1 VQVSGPEMLGE
12 TLVGVNEAVNDFD
25 RVFKRLDLDT
35 VDVVTFSGTGEP
47 TLNLGL
53 GKIAEEVK
61 KRVGNL
67 PLALLTNS
75 SLLHRN
81 DVRKNLSRFDM
92 VVAKLD
98 AGDDETFRAINRPVD
113 ETLNIE
119 TIVESIRRLQDVIK
133 GTVALQ
139 VMLMRL
145 KDGKVTNVEGKSLRN
160 LIEAILNVKP
170 DQVQLEVPY
179 RPPSESFVKPPS
191 KEKVE
196 LIFNELSGVLGE
208 ERLWVYGLHDKR
220 EKGVTWLSHESLE
233 NEVIEMLKRRPCR
246 VVDVSTSLGIDI
258 STAQSLLRRLR
269 KKQFIVAE
277 MSEGEKYFS
286 CGKRRQLIR
295 RGLKK
300 R

>member
-1 VQVSGPEMLGE
+1 
-12 TLVGVNEAVNDFD
+12 
-25 RVFKRLDLDT
+25 
-35 VDVVTFSGTGEP
+35 
-47 TLNLGL
+47 
-53 GKIAEEVK
+53 
-61 KRVGNL
+61 
-67 PLALLTNS
+67 
-75 SLLHRN
+75 
-81 DVRKNLSRFDM
+81 M

-160 LIEAILNVKP
+160 LIEAILDVKP

-269 KKQFIVAE
+269 KNQFIVAE

-286 CGKRRQLIR
+286 CEKRRQLIR